1 MLVSIHLISLPLLL
15 HVLHLKS
22 MMMVVVVAVV
32 TVAVLWGRTQTLEIP
47 TVSAFLAKTKLVS
60 G

>member
-1 MLVSIHLISLPLLL
+1 
-15 HVLHLKS
+15 
-22 MMMVVVVAVV
+22 VVVVAVV